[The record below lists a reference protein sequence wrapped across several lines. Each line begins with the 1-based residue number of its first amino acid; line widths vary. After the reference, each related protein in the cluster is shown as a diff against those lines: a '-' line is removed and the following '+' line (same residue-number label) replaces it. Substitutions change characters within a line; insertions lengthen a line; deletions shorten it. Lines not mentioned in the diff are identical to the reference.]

1 MLRASSQLMLR
12 CAAARPPAK
21 PDCVLL
27 LAGAWVQVDDV
38 FLSTR
43 IYGQT
48 FSYRSTPLDM
58 VRHATWQQQLPSLIS
73 PPLVPGSNF
82 K

>member
-1 MLRASSQLMLR
+1 
-12 CAAARPPAK
+12 
-21 PDCVLL
+21 VLL